1 MQRVGTALGRRTPRG
16 ATPAWALMGFARL
29 SYAWSRVTGK
39 EPDITPEGAALTS
52 HRLQVDSGK
61 ARRELD
67 YVETPLDALLA
78 DTLAWMR
85 HEGMLEDRAR

>member
-1 MQRVGTALGRRTPRG
+1 MTYARVLDGLSRLTRR
-16 ATPAWALMGFARL
+16 
-29 SYAWSRVTGK
+29 
-39 EPDITPEGAALTS
+39 EPDVTPEGAALTS
-52 HRLQVDSGK
+52 HRLHVDSSR

-85 HEGMLEDRAR
+85 VEGMLR